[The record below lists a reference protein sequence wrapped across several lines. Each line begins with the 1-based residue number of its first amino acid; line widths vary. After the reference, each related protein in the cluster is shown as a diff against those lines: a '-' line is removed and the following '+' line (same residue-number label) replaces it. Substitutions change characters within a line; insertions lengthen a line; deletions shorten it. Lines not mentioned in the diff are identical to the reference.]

1 MRTFDP
7 KELATHEFHQ
17 ILLGTVIP
25 RPIALASTVDANGIV
40 NLSPFSFFNCFSA
53 NPPILVFSPARRVRN
68 NTTKHTL
75 ENILETKEVVI
86 NIVNYAMVEQ
96 TSLSSVEF
104 DKGID
109 EFVKSGLTAAQSKL
123 VTPPRV
129 KESPVSFE
137 CKVKEVIPL
146 GEQGGAGH
154 LVICEVVLVHVD
166 DAIFDSNN
174 VISPKKLDAVA
185 RLGGDWYCRV
195 NEQSLFK
202 VPKPGTKLAVG
213 FEKLP
218 ESLLKSEILNG
229 NHLARMASVEAV
241 PALTDEEFAD
251 WIRDLNQFLA
261 ENGQI
266 SIQLLH
272 EKLKYYIE
280 EGSVE
285 LAWKLLLAAEKIT
298 KNRKS

>member
-7 KELATHEFHQ
+7 KELATHDFHQ

-25 RPIALASTVDANGIV
+25 RPIALASTVDVNGIV

-109 EFVKSGLTAAQSKL
+109 EFVKSGLTAVQSKL

-174 VISPKKLDAVA
+174 TISPKKLDAVA

-202 VPKPGTKLAVG
+202 VPKPGIKLAVG

-218 ESLLKSEILNG
+218 ESLLKSEILSG

-241 PALTDEEFAD
+241 PELTDEEFAD
-251 WIRDLNQFLA
+251 WIGDLNQFLA

-298 KNRKS
+298 KK

>member
-1 MRTFDP
+1 MRVFNP
-7 KELATHEFHQ
+7 KELATHDFHQ

-109 EFVKSGLTAAQSKL
+109 EFVKSGLTAVQSKL

-137 CKVKEVIPL
+137 CKVKELIPL

-174 VISPKKLDAVA
+174 TISPKKLDVVA

-195 NEQSLFK
+195 NGQSLFK
-202 VPKPGTKLAVG
+202 VSKPGTKLAVG

-241 PALTDEEFAD
+241 PELTDEEFAD
-251 WIRDLNQFLA
+251 WIGDLDQFLA

-280 EGSVE
+280 EGFVE